1 MTSKLLSEG
10 AKHSVET
17 VKELIENRTA
27 TKEEKVG
34 MVWKYAG
41 QELSDALTKLAGQMN
56 DEGNKVSDAKSDP
69 YAILT
74 DFLGCRVQCI

>member
-17 VKELIENRTA
+17 VRELIENRTA

-41 QELSDALTKLAGQMN
+41 QELSNALAKLAGQIN
-56 DEGNKVSDAKSDP
+56 YEGNKVSDAKSDP

-74 DFLGCRVQCI
+74 DF